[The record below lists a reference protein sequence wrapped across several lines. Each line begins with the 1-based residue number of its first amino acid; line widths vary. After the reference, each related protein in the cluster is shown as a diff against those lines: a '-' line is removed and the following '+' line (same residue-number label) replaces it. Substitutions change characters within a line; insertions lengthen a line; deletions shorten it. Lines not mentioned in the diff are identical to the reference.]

1 MLQSEKNKLLHLEEE
16 LHKRVIGQDD
26 AIKAISDAVRRSRA
40 GLNDPRRP
48 IGSFIFL
55 GTTGVGK
62 TELAKALADYMFN
75 DENMMTRID
84 MSEYQEKFSVT
95 RLIGSPPG
103 YVGYDEGGQLTEA
116 VRRKPYSVVLFD
128 EIEKA
133 NPDVFNVL
141 LQVLDDGRLTDNK
154 GRTVNFKNT
163 IIIMTSNMGS
173 SLIRERFE
181 HLTADNRD
189 QLIDRTRGEVME
201 MLKKSIRPEFLN
213 RIDEII
219 MFTPLD
225 EEQIRQI
232 VAMQLVGVKK
242 MLAKN
247 GITLE
252 VTDAA
257 VSLLGRVGYDP
268 EFGARPVKRA
278 IQSMV
283 LNQLSKDIITMKVN
297 RDRPIIIDADSD
309 HLIFKN

>member
-1 MLQSEKNKLLHLEEE
+1 
-16 LHKRVIGQDD
+16 
-26 AIKAISDAVRRSRA
+26 
-40 GLNDPRRP
+40 
-48 IGSFIFL
+48 
-55 GTTGVGK
+55 
-62 TELAKALADYMFN
+62 
-75 DENMMTRID
+75 
-84 MSEYQEKFSVT
+84 
-95 RLIGSPPG
+95 
-103 YVGYDEGGQLTEA
+103 
-116 VRRKPYSVVLFD
+116 LFD

-163 IIIMTSNMGS
+163 IIIMTSNLGS

-181 HLTADNRD
+181 HLTDANRD
-189 QLIDRTRGEVME
+189 EIIGKTRDDVMG
-201 MLKKSIRPEFLN
+201 MLKQTIRPEFLN

-232 VAMQLVGVKK
+232 VKMQLKSVKK

-252 VTDAA
+252 ATDEAIR
-257 VSLLGRVGYDP
+257 LLGKAGYDP

-278 IQSMV
+278 IQNLV
-283 LNQLSKDIITMKVN
+283 LNQLSKDIIAMKVN
-297 RDRPIIIDADSD
+297 RERPIIIDAQDD
-309 HLIFKN
+309 QLIFKN

>member
-1 MLQSEKNKLLHLEEE
+1 
-16 LHKRVIGQDD
+16 
-26 AIKAISDAVRRSRA
+26 
-40 GLNDPRRP
+40 
-48 IGSFIFL
+48 
-55 GTTGVGK
+55 
-62 TELAKALADYMFN
+62 
-75 DENMMTRID
+75 
-84 MSEYQEKFSVT
+84 
-95 RLIGSPPG
+95 
-103 YVGYDEGGQLTEA
+103 
-116 VRRKPYSVVLFD
+116 
-128 EIEKA
+128 
-133 NPDVFNVL
+133 
-141 LQVLDDGRLTDNK
+141 
-154 GRTVNFKNT
+154 
-163 IIIMTSNMGS
+163 
-173 SLIRERFE
+173 
-181 HLTADNRD
+181 
-189 QLIDRTRGEVME
+189 
-201 MLKKSIRPEFLN
+201 
-213 RIDEII
+213 

-283 LNQLSKDIITMKVN
+283 LNQLSKDIIAMKVN

>member
-1 MLQSEKNKLLHLEEE
+1 MH
-16 LHKRVIGQDD
+16 GQ
-26 AIKAISDAVRRSRA
+26 
-40 GLNDPRRP
+40 
-48 IGSFIFL
+48 
-55 GTTGVGK
+55 
-62 TELAKALADYMFN
+62 
-75 DENMMTRID
+75 
-84 MSEYQEKFSVT
+84 
-95 RLIGSPPG
+95 
-103 YVGYDEGGQLTEA
+103 A

-163 IIIMTSNMGS
+163 IIIMTSNLGS

-181 HLTADNRD
+181 HLNAENRD
-189 QLIDRTRGEVME
+189 EVISHTRDEVME

-232 VAMQLVGVKK
+232 VTMQLTGVKK

-252 VTDAA
+252 VTDSAI
-257 VSLLGRVGYDP
+257 SLLGRAGYDP

-278 IQSMV
+278 IQAMV
-283 LNQLSKDIITMKVN
+283 LNQLSKDIIAARVS
-297 RDRPIIIDADSD
+297 RERPIIIDAEGD